1 MIEMFNAFTEEADS
15 PELAA
20 DDIRRA
26 LAGAALSKNSVGV
39 IHCHPD
45 FVDSGAVAAV
55 CGALPFDTVGS
66 STVASSVNGASGKRI
81 LTLAVLS
88 GDDVEFDIGVSPEI
102 SDGLTGPVEELFR
115 SLEPSP
121 PKMFLACV
129 PFILEIGGD
138 EFIEAI
144 DKMSGGVPLFGTV
157 PVSNDPKYSRRYT
170 IHNGKCYER
179 SIVLMALR
187 GGVEPE
193 FLMVPS
199 DYRNILMQDAIV
211 TSAGRNVLRAVNG
224 MPAVKFFES
233 LGIME
238 NGDVRSLTA
247 VPMKFSSED
256 NPELI
261 RGCSAVN
268 PDGSLVMFGAV
279 PEGSALSLS
288 ELDPGHMLKAVANTM
303 NEVLAMANGRCML
316 MYSCVWRFWVLGR
329 DAMAEH
335 DSVRAR
341 VGDASRFIMAQTGG
355 EIFPARVKNRTVNSF
370 QNNSFVICVL

>member
-20 DDIRRA
+20 EDIRRA
-26 LAGAALSKNSVGV
+26 LEGAALSKNSAGIV
-39 IHCHPD
+39 HCHPD
-45 FVDSGAVAAV
+45 FVDSGALSAV
-55 CGALPFDTVGS
+55 CGVLPFDTVGAT
-66 STVASSVNGASGKRI
+66 TVASSVNGASGKRI

-102 SDGLTGPVEELFR
+102 SDGVTGPVEELFR

-144 DKMSGGVPLFGTV
+144 DKVSGGVPLFGTI
-157 PVSNDPKYSRRYT
+157 PISNDPKYSRRYT

-179 SIVLMALR
+179 SIVLMAFR
-187 GGVEPE
+187 GVVEPD

-199 DYRNILMQDAIV
+199 DYRSILMQDAIV
-211 TSAGRNVLRAVNG
+211 TRSWRNVLRAVNG

-238 NGDVRSLTA
+238 NGDVSSLTA
-247 VPMKFSSED
+247 VPMRFSSED
-256 NPELI
+256 NPDLI
-261 RGCSAVN
+261 RGCSAAT

-279 PEGSALSLS
+279 PEGSSLSLS
-288 ELDPGHMLKAVANTM
+288 EIDPGHMLNSVVNTM
-303 NEVLAMANGRCML
+303 NEAVAMANGRCML

-335 DSVRAR
+335 DSVRACA
-341 VGDASRFIMAQTGG
+341 GDASRFIMAQAGG
-355 EIFPARVKNRTVNSF
+355 EIFPTQVKNRTVNSL